1 MNTSILYCI
10 VLMPVL
16 LNACTFSPPSLPH
29 TPVEG
34 NWRLTWSDEFHG
46 PEINPANWI
55 FDIGGNGWGN
65 EEWQFYTDLPGNARI
80 EEGML
85 VIEAKEERFGS
96 RSYTSAR
103 LKTQG
108 LQEFRYGLIEAR
120 IRIPRGQ
127 GIWPAFWALGANIEE
142 VRWPYCGEID
152 IMENIGREPRTI
164 HGSVHGPG
172 YAGGNSSSGGYTFAD
187 AAVADTF
194 HIFAIV
200 WEPEQI
206 RWYVDGIHYHTVIPS
221 HSEWV
226 FDQPFFLI
234 LNVAVGGRWPG
245 YPDDST
251 AFPQQMFI
259 DWVRV
264 YHTSDR

>member
-55 FDIGGNGWGN
+55 FDIGG
-65 EEWQFYTDLPGNARI
+65 
-80 EEGML
+80 
-85 VIEAKEERFGS
+85 
-96 RSYTSAR
+96 
-103 LKTQG
+103 
-108 LQEFRYGLIEAR
+108 
-120 IRIPRGQ
+120 
-127 GIWPAFWALGANIEE
+127 
-142 VRWPYCGEID
+142 
-152 IMENIGREPRTI
+152 
-164 HGSVHGPG
+164 
-172 YAGGNSSSGGYTFAD
+172 
-187 AAVADTF
+187 
-194 HIFAIV
+194 
-200 WEPEQI
+200 
-206 RWYVDGIHYHTVIPS
+206 
-221 HSEWV
+221 
-226 FDQPFFLI
+226 
-234 LNVAVGGRWPG
+234 RWPG